1 MTKKTFK
8 ITDMH
13 CSSCPMR
20 LEGIEDM
27 LPGIHRIRGSYQKQT
42 LDVEFDEAVVSEEQI
57 LGAIKKLGY
66 TVG

>member
-1 MTKKTFK
+1 MIKKTIQ

-20 LEGIEDM
+20 LEGIEDI
-27 LPGIHRIRGSYQKQT
+27 LPGIRNIRASYQKQNME
-42 LDVEFDEAVVSEEQI
+42 VEFDENLVTEQQI
-57 LGAIKKLGY
+57 LDAIKKLGY

>member
-27 LPGIHRIRGSYQKQT
+27 LPGIKQVRASYQKQNME
-42 LDVEFDEAVVSEEQI
+42 VEFDEGKVSEEQI

>member
-1 MTKKTFK
+1 MIKKTIR

-13 CSSCPMR
+13 CSSCPMH

-27 LPGIHRIRGSYQKQT
+27 LPGIHSIRASYQKQNME
-42 LDVEFDEAVVSEEQI
+42 VEFDEKSVTEQQI
-57 LGAIKKLGY
+57 LDAIKQLGY